1 MPEESVRPLERGLA
15 VLRALAGVEPGQ
27 LRAGDLVR
35 ATGLARST
43 VDRVVTTLARLGYVR
58 LRGQQLH
65 LTPRLMEL
73 GNAYLAAS
81 GLTGEV
87 AARTARLADEL
98 DESVSLAVPD
108 GDGVRFVTQAARRRA
123 MSVAF
128 RIGDLLPPERCA
140 PGALFAAAW
149 DAERWAAWRERV
161 ATGSAQETYPALPPG
176 PAPAGAPDLAE
187 RAAHARR
194 SGWALDDQLIEPGL
208 IAVAVPVRGTTGRVR
223 YALSAVSHTSRHTA
237 QGLAEAVLPR
247 LHAEAEHLAAL
258 SETEPRPTAD
268 GRPSALD
275 VGTGRASAQEA
286 AHSRAPAHE
295 VGVDR
300 APAQEATDGRA
311 SAQEAAD
318 SRAPAQE
325 VGVDRAPAHEA
336 TDGRASAQE
345 AADSQAPAPEAAVGR
360 APAPEAAD
368 SRAPAQKATDGRAP
382 ALEAVGGQAP
392 TPEATDPATAKHELG
407 PGFLQS
413 LARGLAVLRALGGAR
428 GGGLPLT
435 VLAEA
440 TGLPRA
446 TARRCLRT
454 LEAAGY
460 AAHDGRLF
468 RPLPRILELGHAAL
482 SGLTFAE
489 LAEPHLRDLAD
500 RVRQSASATVLDG
513 TDIRYVA
520 RAATVRVM
528 SVHITV
534 GTRFPAYATAMGRVL
549 LAGLPEEERERLLK
563 AAPPRA
569 LTPRTVTD
577 PDELA
582 RVLDRAAAEGH
593 AAVDQELEDGLRSV
607 AVPVRD
613 AAGRVV
619 AAVNVAQHAGTAP
632 LSRTRDALLPAL
644 RATAAAIETDL
655 HVAARFNT
663 MRMS

>member
-15 VLRALAGVEPGQ
+15 VLRALAVAEQGQ

-43 VDRVVTTLARLGYVR
+43 VDRVVATLARIGYVR
-58 LRGQQLH
+58 TRGQQLH

-140 PGALFAAAW
+140 PGALFADAW
-149 DAERWAAWRERV
+149 GEEEWAAWHARV
-161 ATGSAQETYPALPPG
+161 AAGPAEEAFPALPPG
-176 PAPAGAPDLAE
+176 PAPSAVPDLAARVA
-187 RAAHARR
+187 RAKET
-194 SGWALDDQLIEPGL
+194 GWALDDQLIEPGL
-208 IAVAVPVRGTTGRVR
+208 IAVAVPVRDGAGRVR
-223 YALSAVSHTSRHTA
+223 YALSAVSHTSRYTA
-237 QGLAEAVLPR
+237 EALAAAVLPR
-247 LHAEAEHLAAL
+247 LRMEAERLGGMAGAGTPGASGAEHAVALGASEAEHPVDLA
-258 SETEPRPTAD
+258 D
-268 GRPSALD
+268 
-275 VGTGRASAQEA
+275 
-286 AHSRAPAHE
+286 
-295 VGVDR
+295 
-300 APAQEATDGRA
+300 
-311 SAQEAAD
+311 
-318 SRAPAQE
+318 
-325 VGVDRAPAHEA
+325 
-336 TDGRASAQE
+336 
-345 AADSQAPAPEAAVGR
+345 PE
-360 APAPEAAD
+360 
-368 SRAPAQKATDGRAP
+368 P
-382 ALEAVGGQAP
+382 ALPAFDPQA
-392 TPEATDPATAKHELG
+392 AKEELG

-413 LARGLAVLRALGGAR
+413 LARGLAVLRALGEAR
-428 GGGLPLT
+428 GDGLPLT
-435 VLAEA
+435 ALAAA

-446 TARRCLRT
+446 TARRCLHT
-454 LEAAGY
+454 LALTGY

-482 SGLTFAE
+482 SRLTFAE
-489 LAEPHLRDLAD
+489 LAEPHLRALAD
-500 RVRQSASATVLDG
+500 RVHQSASVTVLDG

-549 LAGLPEEERERLLK
+549 LAGLPPEERERLLK

-569 LTPRTVTD
+569 LTPHTVTD
-577 PDELA
+577 PAELA
-582 RVLDRAAAEGH
+582 RVLDRAAAEDH
-593 AAVDQELEDGLRSV
+593 ATADQELEDGLRSV

-613 AAGRVV
+613 AAGQVV
-619 AAVNVAQHAGTAP
+619 AALNIAQHAGTAP
-632 LSRTRDALLPAL
+632 LSGTRDALLPAL

-655 HVAARFNT
+655 HTAARFNEV
-663 MRMS
+663 RMS

>member
-15 VLRALAGVEPGQ
+15 VLRALAAAGPGQ

-128 RIGDLLPPERCA
+128 RIGDLLPPRA
-140 PGALFAAAW
+140 LRSRRPLRGHLGRGAVGRLAGADGHRVGPGGLSRAAAG
-149 DAERWAAWRERV
+149 ARARR
-161 ATGSAQETYPALPPG
+161 GPG
-176 PAPAGAPDLAE
+176 PRGTAC
-187 RAAHARR
+187 AHARR

-208 IAVAVPVRGTTGRVR
+208 IAVAVPVRDTTGQVR
-223 YALSAVSHTSRHTA
+223 YAISAVSHTSRHTA
-237 QGLAEAVLPR
+237 QGLAAAVLPR
-247 LHAEAEHLAAL
+247 LRAEAEALAGLPGAA
-258 SETEPRPTAD
+258 EPPD
-268 GRPSALD
+268 G
-275 VGTGRASAQEA
+275 GRASA
-286 AHSRAPAHE
+286 R
-295 VGVDR
+295 
-300 APAQEATDGRA
+300 EATGPTATGSVDP
-311 SAQEAAD
+311 AA
-318 SRAPAQE
+318 
-325 VGVDRAPAHEA
+325 
-336 TDGRASAQE
+336 
-345 AADSQAPAPEAAVGR
+345 
-360 APAPEAAD
+360 
-368 SRAPAQKATDGRAP
+368 
-382 ALEAVGGQAP
+382 
-392 TPEATDPATAKHELG
+392 DPATAKHELG

-435 VLAEA
+435 ALAEA

-500 RVRQSASATVLDG
+500 RVRQSASTTVLDG

-549 LAGLPEEERERLLK
+549 LAGLPEEEREHLLK

-577 PDELA
+577 PDEQA
-582 RVLDRAAAEGH
+582 RVLAT
-593 AAVDQELEDGLRSV
+593 
-607 AVPVRD
+607 P
-613 AAGRVV
+613 
-619 AAVNVAQHAGTAP
+619 P
-632 LSRTRDALLPAL
+632 P
-644 RATAAAIETDL
+644 RATPPSTRNWRTGC
-655 HVAARFNT
+655 ARWPCRSGT
-663 MRMS
+663 RPGGWSPP